1 MDRLDEVVELAAA
14 WRRRSRIGVCFM
26 RRSLIGLMLMV
37 GWASAAAQ
45 TLPALL
51 RGVVY
56 DPSGLPVEHAVV
68 RVLSPDGT
76 VVSQTM
82 SGPDGRWTLQTDLAS
97 PRVLAIDVT
106 GFAGVRRPID
116 AASLAADIVVTLAI
130 PPYSEQAVVTS
141 VGERSPL
148 TIVTDAR
155 QPRQPIPAQDGADY
169 LDTIP
174 GFSTVRKGGSG
185 ADPVLR
191 GMAGSRLSILTD
203 GGSILGGCSVRMDP
217 PTSYVFPEA
226 YDIITVIK
234 GPQTVKYGAAAP
246 AGTVLFART
255 NERLAAPSWQANASL
270 IGGAWKRNDQVF
282 DLRAGT
288 PVFYVRA
295 AAGRSASGN
304 YRDGEGQAVHSEYAR
319 WNAET
324 AFGWTPDATTR
335 LEVASSLGDG
345 RAAYADRGVDGS
357 RFRRIGTGI
366 SFEKRRPGAL
376 VSRLEAAASYNYT
389 DHVMDNYTLRTF
401 QPSMMSPSPSAMNPD
416 RTTYGG
422 RVLAALA
429 RNDVTVET
437 GIDLHT
443 NTHTTRSSMR
453 QDTVPVET
461 LPRVSDARFT
471 NVGVFG
477 ELDYRARARTRLV
490 GGLRIDR
497 ATGTD
502 LRSSVALSMM
512 ETVPNP
518 TVGQRRTDALASGFA
533 RVEQGVSTWPV
544 TLYAGLGRVRRF
556 PDYWELVTKESQ
568 TSLSAFGTRP
578 ETTTQLDAG
587 AQVRRGA
594 TSAYLSTYAGVV
606 DDYILI
612 ESNYAKRGMMGTRLT
627 TVTRNVSAR
636 TAGAEMG
643 LTHRVGTRWTVDGSL
658 AYAHGTNRTDR
669 RPLAQMPPI
678 EARLGAQYADPRWSF
693 GGLVRLVGAQR
704 RVALNQGTIVGQD
717 FRETEGFRV
726 TSVNAGWRR
735 NAVLSVTAGVDNLF
749 NETYAEHVSR
759 QGAAIPGFALQTTQ
773 VREPGRTVWVRLN
786 LRH

>member
-1 MDRLDEVVELAAA
+1 M
-14 WRRRSRIGVCFM
+14 
-26 RRSLIGLMLMV
+26 IGLILMV
-37 GWASAAAQ
+37 AWAGTAAQ
-45 TLPALL
+45 TLPAPL

-56 DPSGLPVEHAVV
+56 DPSGLPVEHAIV

-76 VVSQTM
+76 IVSQTT
-82 SGPDGRWTLQTDLAS
+82 SGPDGRWTLRTDPAL
-97 PRVLAIDVT
+97 PGVLDIELT

-130 PPYSEQAVVTS
+130 APYSEQAVVTS
-141 VGERSPL
+141 VAERSPL
-148 TIVTDAR
+148 TVVIDAR

-191 GMAGSRLSILTD
+191 GMGGSRLSILTD
-203 GGSILGGCSVRMDP
+203 GASILGGCSARMDP
-217 PTSYVFPEA
+217 PTSYIFPEA

-234 GPQTVKYGAAAP
+234 GPQTVKYGAAAS
-246 AGTVLFART
+246 AGTVLFERT
-255 NERLAAPSWQANASL
+255 NERLAKPSWQANVSL
-270 IGGAWKRNDQVF
+270 VGGAWRRNDQVF

-288 PVFYVRA
+288 PAFYVRA
-295 AAGRSASGN
+295 TGGRSAMGN
-304 YRDGEGQAVHSEYAR
+304 YRDGEGQAVHSEYTR
-319 WNAET
+319 WYADT

-345 RAAYADRGVDGS
+345 HAAYADRGVDGS
-357 RFRRIGTGI
+357 RFRRIGTGV

-376 VSRLEAAASYNYT
+376 VSRLEAAVSYNYT

-401 QPSMMSPSPSAMNPD
+401 QPSTMSPSPSAMNPD

-437 GIDLHT
+437 GVDLQANAHAA
-443 NTHTTRSSMR
+443 RSSMR

-461 LPRVSDARFT
+461 LRRVSDARFT

-477 ELDYRARARTRLV
+477 ELDYRARARTRMV

-502 LRSSVALSMM
+502 LRSSVAISRM
-512 ETVPNP
+512 ETLPNP
-518 TVGQRRTDALASGFA
+518 TAGQRRTDALASAFA

-544 TLYAGLGRVRRF
+544 TLYAGVGRVRRF
-556 PDYWELVTKESQ
+556 PDYWELVPKESR
-568 TSLSAFGTRP
+568 TSLSAFDTRP

-587 AQVRRGA
+587 AQVRRGT
-594 TSAYLSTYAGVV
+594 TSAYVSTYVGVV
-606 DDYILI
+606 DDFILI
-612 ESNYAKRGMMGTRLT
+612 ESNYAKSAMMGMRVA
-627 TVTRNVSAR
+627 TVTRNVNAR

-643 LTHRVGTRWTVDGSL
+643 MTHRVGARWSFDGSL
-658 AYAHGTNRTDR
+658 AYARGTNRTDR
-669 RPLAQMPPI
+669 RPLAQMPPL
-678 EARLGAQYADPRWSF
+678 EARLAAQYADPRWSF
-693 GGLVRLVGAQR
+693 GGLVRLAGAQR

-717 FRETEGFRV
+717 FRETDGFTV
-726 TSVNAGWRR
+726 TSVNAGWRPG
-735 NAVLSVTAGVDNLF
+735 AVLSFTAGVDNLF
-749 NETYAEHVSR
+749 NETYAEHISR
-759 QGAAIPGFALQTTQ
+759 QGAAIPGFAVQTAQ
-773 VREPGRTVWVRLN
+773 VREPGRTAWVRLN
-786 LRH
+786 LRR